1 MSGKPIVYHIPVC
14 PFSQRLEILLAL
26 KGLTDEVEFHKV
38 DITQPR
44 PQWLLDLTRGTTA
57 LPILVTPEGQ
67 VIKESLVILQYLEQT
82 FADPPVACSDPYER
96 AVENMMTAMEGPF
109 TVTGYTFVMNRDPDR
124 REQFEADMLGHY
136 GKLNDFLVQ
145 YSPSGTFLFDRF
157 GWAEAVFTPLFMRF
171 WFLDYYEGFDL
182 PGDDRYARVRKW
194 RDACL
199 AHPAAQQVSREE
211 IVKLYYDYAL
221 GAGNGALVSGRKV
234 SSFVF
239 EPHWKS
245 RPWPPKAKYIVSA
258 SDRELGLIV

>member
-1 MSGKPIVYHIPVC
+1 MSGRPTVYHIPVC
-14 PFSQRLEILLAL
+14 PFSQRLEILLDL
-26 KGLTDEVEFHKV
+26 KGMTDQVAFHKI
-38 DITQPR
+38 DITRPR

-57 LPILVTPEGQ
+57 LPILVTPDGQ

-82 FADPPVACSDPYER
+82 FPDPPVARSDPYER

-124 REQFEADMLGHY
+124 RAKFEADMLGHY

-145 YSPSGTFLFDRF
+145 HSPSRTFLFDRF

-182 PGDDRYARVRKW
+182 PDDGRYARVRKW

-211 IVKLYYDYAL
+211 VVKLYYDYAL
-221 GAGNGALVSGRKV
+221 GAGNGTLVPDRKV

-239 EPHWKS
+239 EPHWKN
-245 RPWPPKAKYIVSA
+245 RPWPPRAKYEVSA
-258 SDRELGLIV
+258 SDRELGLVG